1 MNGEILVNSHGSV
14 VSQGQ
19 GSLGQENAAG
29 SSGFSWRTLMRMS
42 FIAVAAGVALGGA
55 LAPAGFAE
63 NDPAKTKLG
72 EIMERHDRLVQ
83 LSDPNCR
90 RPPLFLIHG
99 ATDDPTEM
107 MAIVREWKNEYN
119 VFLYSYNYHKRVEKV
134 AADFVNELRRLKE
147 KGLAGN
153 ATVIAFSYGA
163 IVFREAVI
171 LAPDSTL
178 FAGDRL
184 IQIAPTAGG
193 SFFAR
198 GMENPLASFVISM
211 ASKPSAAA
219 NPYGTFAQH
228 VWEGKGNEKFCSV
241 IDSKRM
247 LTIVVD
253 GDPNSVS
260 RIQDEKIQRRYKN
273 GIGQNV
279 IIVPKSAGIS
289 HAYFVVEPAGLEC
302 LRKVMESSNMQG
314 NASNKARVDLY
325 SKETLSLLGE

>member
-1 MNGEILVNSHGSV
+1 MNGEIPVKNQGSV
-14 VSQGQ
+14 LSQGQ

-29 SSGFSWRTLMRMS
+29 ATSGFSWRTLMRMS
-42 FIAVAAGVALGGA
+42 FIAVAAGVALGSA
-55 LAPAGFAE
+55 LPPSGFAE
-63 NDPAKTKLG
+63 DQPKKSKLG

-83 LSDPNCR
+83 LSDPACQK
-90 RPPLFLIHG
+90 PLLLLIHG

-107 MAIVREWKNEYN
+107 MAIAREWKDDYN
-119 VFLYSYNYHKRVEKV
+119 VFLYSYNYHKRVEKI
-134 AADFVNELRRLKE
+134 AADLVNELQRLKA

-171 LAPDSTL
+171 QSPDSNL

-184 IQIAPTAGG
+184 IQIAPPAGG

-198 GMENPLASFVISM
+198 AMENRLASFVISM
-211 ASKPSAAA
+211 ASKPAAAA
-219 NPYGTFAQH
+219 NPYGAFAKH
-228 VWEGKGNEKFCSV
+228 VWEGQGNEKFYTV

-247 LTIVVD
+247 LTFAVE

-273 GIGQNV
+273 GVGDNV

-289 HAYFVVEPAGLEC
+289 HEYFPVEPAGLEY
-302 LRKVMESSNMQG
+302 LRKVMESPNMRA
-314 NASNKARVDLY
+314 NAENDRR
-325 SKETLSLLGE
+325 LSVR